1 MDADL
6 VRTFCDNSAENIQWL
21 VDRGVQMQDVEPIH
35 SSLTPWRVHNVKG
48 GGGQTS
54 GHGGQFTAP
63 LTNLYEG
70 NGGKI
75 LYNCTAN
82 ELLTDESGAV
92 VGVKGTMA
100 DGSTVTVNARA

>member
-1 MDADL
+1 MITL
-6 VRTFCDNSAENIQWL
+6 FINGEN
-21 VDRGVQMQDVEPIH
+21 R
-35 SSLTPWRVHNVKG
+35 
-48 GGGQTS
+48 
-54 GHGGQFTAP
+54 QFTAP

-82 ELLTDESGAV
+82 ELLTDENGAV

-100 DGSTVTVNARA
+100 DGSTVTVPSLNNGGTATVVTFTARSTTTLRFSVTSVSAATGNVGPLTWAALLKK